1 MENWGLSRN
10 VIENKG
16 GYTLRVILYELQN
29 GLQVLVNYQIHIG
42 YPFVEPFPRT
52 AEYGFRHVKKT
63 NTQT

>member
-1 MENWGLSRN
+1 
-10 VIENKG
+10 
-16 GYTLRVILYELQN
+16 
-29 GLQVLVNYQIHIG
+29 LVNYQIHIG